1 MALKI
6 GSTSI
11 GSLYLGSTKIGQA
24 YLGSTLVYSS
34 SGPAPTPSIPAGI
47 IEVFAGD
54 TVPTGYLLCDGSA
67 VDRTT
72 YAALFAVIGTT
83 YGAGDGST
91 TFNLP
96 DMSGRVVLGVSG
108 THALAST
115 GGTETVTL
123 QTANLPVH
131 SHSVPKHGHANTI
144 AAKTP
149 QLAHTIT
156 QPVFKY
162 NSPKSSGNSS
172 GTSKTTCKTTS
183 TQTASR
189 GTNLAVTA
197 HAATACTMSGS
208 VTNKAAFN
216 SDSTSGGG
224 SAHSNMQPYIAINYI
239 ISTGA

>member
-1 MALKI
+1 MPFA
-6 GSTSI
+6 GST
-11 GSLYLGSTKIGQA
+11 
-24 YLGSTLVYSS
+24 V
-34 SGPAPTPSIPAGI
+34 PAG
-47 IEVFAGD
+47 
-54 TVPTGYLLCDGSA
+54 YLPCDGSA

-72 YAALFAVIGTT
+72 YASLFTAIGTT

-91 TFNLP
+91 TFNVP
-96 DMSGRVVLGVSG
+96 DISGRVVIGVSG
-108 THALAST
+108 AHAMAST

-123 QTANLPVH
+123 QTANLPAH
-131 SHSVPKHGHANTI
+131 GHSVPKHGHANTI

-162 NSPKSSGNSS
+162 NSPNSAGNSAGS
-172 GTSKTTCKTTS
+172 SKTTCKTAS

-208 VTNKAAFN
+208 VTNKPAFN